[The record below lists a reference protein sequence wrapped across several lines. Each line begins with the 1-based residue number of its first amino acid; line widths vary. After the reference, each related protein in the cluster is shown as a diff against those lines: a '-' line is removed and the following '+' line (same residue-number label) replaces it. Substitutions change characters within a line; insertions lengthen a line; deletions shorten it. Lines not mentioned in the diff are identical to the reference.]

1 MALDQLRKGMKTL
14 GLLDKIEKHAGLF
27 ESVFNRGQEK
37 LTPASI
43 KDHLLFSQQQEVMQH
58 MLIRFVDESPL
69 QRLKNFLKFCTGS
82 KDIHPLQ
89 GKKIEVEFHDES
101 HVFSSTCL
109 LKLQLPKN
117 FSTYDVFEVA
127 LLAVMHDCGK
137 PFTTT

>member
-1 MALDQLRKGMKTL
+1 ISNKRKIIQSIASFEVIGKRKMALDQLRKGMKTL

-69 QRLKNFLKFCTGS
+69 QSPSQSRS
-82 KDIHPLQ
+82 VSIHQ
-89 GKKIEVEFHDES
+89 
-101 HVFSSTCL
+101 
-109 LKLQLPKN
+109 
-117 FSTYDVFEVA
+117 Y
-127 LLAVMHDCGK
+127 
-137 PFTTT
+137 